1 MRMIRGVKRRLAGC
15 ALLLAAAITAG
26 IARNIA
32 VRAALAGT
40 AAARMERGAEY
51 FSGSVDMGAVEVLR
65 ASSGALLSVVDT
77 VLSVIAG
84 ALVFVF
90 LCNGLMA
97 GIEYLRW
104 KEKNSDDETV

>member
-1 MRMIRGVKRRLAGC
+1 MIRGVKRRLARC
-15 ALLLAAAITAG
+15 ALALFAAIAAG

-32 VRAALAGT
+32 VQAALAGT
-40 AAARMERGAEY
+40 AAARAERGADY
-51 FSGSVDMGAVEVLR
+51 FSGSVDLGAVEISR
-65 ASSGALLSVVDT
+65 ASSGALADTVDT
-77 VLSVIAG
+77 VFTVIAG

-97 GIEYLRW
+97 GIEYLKW